1 MDFTL
6 NELSLATL
14 SSKDEAIKVFMQLSD
29 VAASLESIGFKT
41 MKIWDKSVFY
51 THPFHTNTTLIG
63 WLKQKH
69 FQTNEEKVRS
79 QKLKSII
86 QKKDSDWTDQ
96 ERTLIVE
103 CPIVGIQLQDNQAI
117 SEGLKIACL
126 YNTIAVSF
134 NSSTQ
139 WNKSS
144 LDLIH
149 MTENEQGE
157 TLEQSVSVKHA
168 SSLTHID
175 EQKEWLDYLI
185 AHKLIG
191 TDWKPS
197 ENYFPHLEFSN
208 ALIENGNWE
217 TFKQKRDGAKSNQ
230 ERLAIIIEIGKKVAE
245 RNSYTHDNRVSTINT
260 SDTVKRIIFGA
271 GKGKDKIYLSIDL
284 EKGGFEVCNYLGE
297 HIGEYFYDGSEISGK
312 KAGHDIRVKS

>member
-51 THPFHTNTTLIG
+51 THPFHANTTLID
-63 WLKQKH
+63 WLKQIH
-69 FQTNEEKVRS
+69 FSTNEEKVRS

-86 QKKDSDWTDQ
+86 QKKDSDWTV
-96 ERTLIVE
+96 EEKTLIIE
-103 CPIVGIQLQDNQAI
+103 CPIIGIQLQSNQSI
-117 SEGLKIACL
+117 SVGLKIACL

-134 NSSTQ
+134 NSATQ

-149 MTENEQGE
+149 IEENEIGE
-157 TLEQSVSVKHA
+157 TLEQSVSIKHA
-168 SSLTHID
+168 SALSHID

-191 TDWKPS
+191 IDWNPS
-197 ENYFPHLEFSN
+197 ENYFPLLDFSN
-208 ALIENGNWE
+208 TLIENGNWE
-217 TFKQKRDGAKSNQ
+217 TFRQKRDGAKSSQ
-230 ERLAIIIEIGKKVAE
+230 ERLAVIIEIGKKVAE
-245 RNSYTHDNRVSTINT
+245 RNSYTHDTRVSTLNT
-260 SDTVKRIIFGA
+260 SESIKRIIFGA
-271 GKGKDKIYLSIDL
+271 GKGKKKIYLSIDL

-297 HIGEYFYDGSEISGK
+297 HIGEYFFDGSPVSEK
-312 KAGHDIRVKS
+312 KLGHDIKVKS